1 MTDETGTRAQ
11 GPVIMV
17 VDGDPAALD
26 RTAGELGR
34 RYARDYRIVS
44 ERSAA
49 SALAALQAMRENG
62 DEVAV
67 VLAARGTSGLTGV
80 ELLARVKGIYPD
92 ARRGLLID
100 FGAWGDAPTAEAIFR
115 AMSMGHMDYYVLKPW
130 RSPDELFH
138 RTICEFLHEWS
149 RTDPRAVREIS
160 VVADRWSARGHELRA
175 VLTRNGVPHAFFA
188 PGSPEGHHLLAQAG
202 LQASDC
208 PVVVTFDGRVLADPS
223 NAEIARAYGVN
234 TELAGERDF
243 DVVVV
248 GAGPAGLAVGVS
260 ASSEGLRTLVAEG
273 EAIGGQAG
281 SSSRIRNYLG
291 FSRGVSGAELAQR
304 AYQQAWVF
312 GTHFLLMR
320 EVSAL
325 RKEGGRFAVTI
336 AGAGEARA
344 RAVILATGVS
354 YRRLAIPAL
363 EDLTGSGVFYGASA
377 ADAQGLAGQD
387 VYVVGGGNSAGQ
399 AAMHLSRYARRVR
412 ILVRG
417 ESLAESMSAYLRD
430 EIAAADRVGVQYQTE
445 VTGGGG
451 DGRLA
456 WLRLRDNA
464 AGTTATVNAA
474 ALFILI
480 GARPHTSWLPQQIER
495 DHWGFIMTGPDIT
508 TAAARLAQMYET
520 GMPGVFAVGDAR
532 HGSVKRVASAVGE
545 GSVVIQQV
553 LHYLRRSAG
562 RATGTRAMVP
572 GGSAD
577 GN

>member
-1 MTDETGTRAQ
+1 MTDQTGPGAE

-17 VDGDPAALD
+17 VDEDQGALD
-26 RTAGELGR
+26 RTVSELGR
-34 RYARDYRIVS
+34 RYARDYCMVS

-49 SALAALQAMRENG
+49 SALAALGAMRDRG
-62 DEVAV
+62 DDVAL
-67 VLAARGTSGLTGV
+67 VLAARGTSGLTG
-80 ELLARVKGIYPD
+80 EDLLAQVKGIYPD

-100 FGAWGDAPTAEAIFR
+100 FGAWGDAPTADAILR
-115 AMSMGHMDYYVLKPW
+115 AMSLGHMDYYVLKPW

-149 RTDPRAVREIS
+149 RTDPTVVREIS
-160 VVADRWSARGHELRA
+160 VVADRWSPRGHELRA
-175 VLTRNGVPHAFFA
+175 VLARNGVPHAFFDTD
-188 PGSPEGHHLLAQAG
+188 SPEGGRLLAQAG
-202 LQASDC
+202 LPASDC
-208 PVVVTFDGRVLADPS
+208 PVVFTFDGRVLADPS
-223 NAEIARAYGVN
+223 NAELARAYGVN
-234 TELAGERDF
+234 TELAGERNF
-243 DVVVV
+243 DVMVI
-248 GAGPAGLAVGVS
+248 GAGPAGLATGVS

-320 EVSAL
+320 QVSAL
-325 RKEGGRFAVTI
+325 RKEDGRFVITI

-354 YRRLAIPAL
+354 YRRLGIPAL

-399 AAMHLSRYARRVR
+399 AAMHLSRYARSVT

-430 EIAAADRVGVQYQTE
+430 EIAAADRVGVRYRSE
-445 VTGGGG
+445 VAGGGG
-451 DGRLA
+451 EGRLA
-456 WLRLRDNA
+456 WLSLRDNA
-464 AGTTATVNAA
+464 AGTTATVDAA
-474 ALFILI
+474 GLFILI
-480 GARPHTSWLPQQIER
+480 GARPHTSWLPSQIER

-508 TAAARLAQMYET
+508 TVAARPAQMYET
-520 GMPGVFAVGDAR
+520 SMPGVFAVGDTR

-553 LHYLRRSAG
+553 LHYLTEMRQRTEPA
-562 RATGTRAMVP
+562 R
-572 GGSAD
+572 
-577 GN
+577 